1 MKKRVDI
8 LSPSATR
15 CVCCGREIPEGY
27 GNVCA
32 QCMAHTVDP
41 VPCPDP
47 PSYDIVV
54 RKEPTG
60 RWSLRLDGRLIG
72 SDYSTAVQALK
83 EVRSRFPRKR

>member
-1 MKKRVDI
+1 MKKQVDI

-32 QCMAHTVDP
+32 QCMARP
-41 VPCPDP
+41 VPRPDP

-54 RKEPTG
+54 RKESTG
-60 RWSLRLDGRLIG
+60 KWSLRLDGRLIS
-72 SDYSTAVQALK
+72 SDYSTAAKALK

>member
-1 MKKRVDI
+1 MKKQVDI

-32 QCMAHTVDP
+32 QCMARTVDP
-41 VPCPDP
+41 VPRPDP

-60 RWSLRLDGRLIG
+60 RWSLRLDGRLIS
-72 SDYSTAVQALK
+72 SDYSTAAQALK